1 MDSERLR
8 NLRSN
13 QFSAKTIIGI
23 AYLKLTLK
31 KLIDFDLDFSIYAQ
45 NLVQIAHTRIRG
57 LISRQVKSAMS
68 TKSKSEN
75 VLRSLY
81 EIEPEAWVTKIDHPE
96 LAKTSRY
103 SDLHLNLKT
112 QRNLS

>member
-1 MDSERLR
+1 
-8 NLRSN
+8 
-13 QFSAKTIIGI
+13 
-23 AYLKLTLK
+23 
-31 KLIDFDLDFSIYAQ
+31 
-45 NLVQIAHTRIRG
+45 
-57 LISRQVKSAMS
+57 MS

-75 VLRSLY
+75 VLRSLH
-81 EIEPEAWVTKIDHPE
+81 EIEPEAWVTMIEHPE